1 MALSVSSTALP
12 DIKIIITQTLSDS
25 RGLFSEVYNRRDF
38 EAAGLFLDFVQD
50 NHSISTYQNTTR
62 GLHFQRPPFAQ
73 ANLVRAVRGR
83 ILDIAVDI
91 RKSSPTF
98 GHHVAVELSAENW
111 RQLFIPVGFPHG
123 FCTLEPNTEVVYKVT
138 DYYSREHDRG
148 IHWRDSDLAISWPLD
163 GEEPRL
169 SERDLALPKLS
180 DLPRPRLGLFL
191 HRAAEQCR
199 GCREPPR
206 G

>member
-1 MALSVSSTALP
+1 MALSVSATALP
-12 DIKIIITQTLSDS
+12 DVKIIIPQTLSDS

-38 EAAGLFLDFVQD
+38 EAAGFFLNFVQD
-50 NHSISTYQNTTR
+50 NHSTSLYQYTIR

-73 ANLVRAVRGR
+73 AKLVRTVRGR

-98 GHHVAVELSAENW
+98 GRHVAVELSAKNW
-111 RQLFIPVGFPHG
+111 RQLFIPVGFAHG

-138 DYYSREHDRG
+138 SYYSREHDRG
-148 IHWRDSDLAISWPLD
+148 ILWRDPDLGIPWPLD

-169 SERDLALPKLS
+169 SERDLTLPKLS
-180 DLPRPRLGLFL
+180 DLPELFD
-191 HRAAEQCR
+191 
-199 GCREPPR
+199 
-206 G
+206 

>member
-1 MALSVSSTALP
+1 MVLSVSSTALP
-12 DIKIIITQTLSDS
+12 DVKIIIPQRHSDS
-25 RGLFSEVYNRRDF
+25 RGLLSEVYNRRHFD
-38 EAAGLFLDFVQD
+38 AAGLFLDFVQD
-50 NHSISTYQNTTR
+50 NHSISIHQNTIR

-73 ANLVRAVRGR
+73 AKLVRTVRGR

-91 RKSSPTF
+91 RSSSPTF

-111 RQLFIPVGFPHG
+111 RQLFIPIGFAHG

-148 IHWRDSDLAISWPLD
+148 IHWRDPDLAIPWPLD

-169 SERDLALPKLS
+169 SGRDLALPRLS
-180 DLPRPRLGLFL
+180 DMADLFD
-191 HRAAEQCR
+191 
-199 GCREPPR
+199 
-206 G
+206 

>member
-1 MALSVSSTALP
+1 MVLSVSATALP
-12 DIKIIITQTLSDS
+12 DVKIIIPQTLADS

-50 NHSISTYQNTTR
+50 NHSTSIYQNTIR

-73 ANLVRAVRGR
+73 AKLVRAVRGR
-83 ILDIAVDI
+83 ILDIVVDI
-91 RKSSPTF
+91 RKSSPTY

-111 RQLFIPVGFPHG
+111 RQLFIPVGFAHG
-123 FCTLEPNTEVVYKVT
+123 FCTLEANTEVVYKVT
-138 DYYSREHDRG
+138 NYYSREHDRG
-148 IHWRDSDLAISWPLD
+148 IYWRDSDLAIPWPLD

-180 DLPRPRLGLFL
+180 DL
-191 HRAAEQCR
+191 
-199 GCREPPR
+199 REFFD
-206 G
+206 

>member
-1 MALSVSSTALP
+1 MALSVSSTELP
-12 DIKIIITQTLSDS
+12 DVKIIMPQMLSDS

-50 NHSISTYQNTTR
+50 NHSTSTWQNTIR

-73 ANLVRAVRGR
+73 AKLVRAVRGR

-98 GHHVAVELSAENW
+98 GHHVAVELSSENW
-111 RQLFIPVGFPHG
+111 RQMLIPVGFAHG
-123 FCTLEPNTEVVYKVT
+123 FCTLESNTEVVYKVT

-148 IHWRDSDLAISWPLD
+148 IHWGDPHLAIPWPLD

-169 SERDLALPKLS
+169 SERDLSLPKLNDS
-180 DLPRPRLGLFL
+180 PELFD
-191 HRAAEQCR
+191 
-199 GCREPPR
+199 
-206 G
+206 

>member
-1 MALSVSSTALP
+1 MALSVSATAIP
-12 DIKIIITQTLSDS
+12 DVKIIMPQTLSDS

-50 NHSISTYQNTTR
+50 NHSTSHYQKTIR
-62 GLHFQRPPFAQ
+62 GLHYQGPPVAQ
-73 ANLVRAVRGR
+73 AKLVRTVRGR

-111 RQLFIPVGFPHG
+111 RQLFIPVGFAHG

-138 DYYSREHDRG
+138 SYYSREHDRG
-148 IHWRDSDLAISWPLD
+148 ILWRDPDLGIPWPLD

-169 SERDLALPKLS
+169 SERDLTLPKLS
-180 DLPRPRLGLFL
+180 DLPELFD
-191 HRAAEQCR
+191 
-199 GCREPPR
+199 
-206 G
+206 